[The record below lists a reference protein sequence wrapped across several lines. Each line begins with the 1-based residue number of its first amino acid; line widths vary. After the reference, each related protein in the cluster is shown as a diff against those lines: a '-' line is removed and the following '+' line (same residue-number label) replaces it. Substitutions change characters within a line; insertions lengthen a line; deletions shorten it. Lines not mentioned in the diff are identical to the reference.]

1 MIARAGG
8 FTDPELIPELS
19 EMLRREGTASE
30 SMVLGWI
37 KDTGEVFDVS
47 LAKAT
52 MRDLKRAR
60 YEASRIRKEEAM
72 QKMKAENPEVP
83 VVEEVIATLYKGDIA
98 KTAKVL
104 ERILGLEEYQK
115 LCHYMVDQ
123 STEIQ
128 LMPTK

>member
-1 MIARAGG
+1 
-8 FTDPELIPELS
+8 
-19 EMLRREGTASE
+19 
-30 SMVLGWI
+30 
-37 KDTGEVFDVS
+37 
-47 LAKAT
+47 
-52 MRDLKRAR
+52 
-60 YEASRIRKEEAM
+60 M

-123 STEIQ
+123 LAYFGASPTESSG
-128 LMPTK
+128 